1 MLLLAPSPKFLRD
14 FDWLSFLLII
24 GLMAFGVVQIHS
36 AKPNSPGLWQRQIYA
51 MVLGLVIMFVVTKMD
66 YNRIFSIAPH
76 LYGFGL
82 FLLVL
87 VLLFGTEINGNKN
100 WLMLG
105 PLGGFQPSEF
115 AKIFTLLML
124 VKYFSSVRVRPLT
137 VSAMATA
144 GAIWIV
150 PTVLVYLE
158 NDTGSTLSFI
168 SFFAVLLFLC
178 GLRWSWIAAA
188 LAVVVIAGFF
198 AIPKIKAGTSYK
210 AERIKAVYW
219 PELAAKRYRYQNEQS
234 YIAVGS
240 GGPYGKGIGSGT
252 QGPLGFV
259 PEVHSDFIFT
269 IAGEETGFLGCSL
282 ALGAYLIIIWR
293 LIEAAQKSRDR
304 EGTLLVAGYTG
315 LLLYH
320 VAISVGMVVGLLPIM
335 GIPLPLMSH
344 GGSSILAT
352 LLALGLCLSVRLRRF
367 VN

>member
-1 MLLLAPSPKFLRD
+1 M
-14 FDWLSFLLII
+14 
-24 GLMAFGVVQIHS
+24 GFGVVQIHS

-51 MVLGLVIMFVVTKMD
+51 MVLGLILMFVVTKMD
-66 YNRIFSIAPH
+66 YNRIFSIAPY

-100 WLMLG
+100 WLQIG
-105 PLGGFQPSEF
+105 PLGGQPSEF

-124 VKYFSSVRVRPLT
+124 VRYLSEVRVRPLT
-137 VSAMATA
+137 LRAIVTA
-144 GAIWIV
+144 GMIWLV
-150 PTVLVYLE
+150 PTLLVFLGK
-158 NDTGSTLSFI
+158 DTGSTLSYI

-178 GLRWSWIAAA
+178 GLRWSWMATGLA
-188 LAVVVIAGFF
+188 LLVIAGFI
-198 AIPKIKAGTSYK
+198 AIPKIKASTSYQ

-352 LLALGLCLSVRLRRF
+352 LFALGLCLSVRLRRF

>member
-1 MLLLAPSPKFLRD
+1 MV
-14 FDWLSFLLII
+14 
-24 GLMAFGVVQIHS
+24 FGVVQIHS
-36 AKPNSPGLWQRQIYA
+36 AKPNSPSLWQRQIYA
-51 MVLGLVIMFVVTKMD
+51 MVLGLIVMFIVTKMD
-66 YNRIFSIAPH
+66 YNRIFSITPY

-87 VLLFGTEINGNKN
+87 VLMFGTEINGNKN
-100 WLMLG
+100 WLQIG
-105 PLGGFQPSEF
+105 PVGGQPSEL
-115 AKIFTLLML
+115 AKVFTLLML
-124 VKYFSSVRVRPLT
+124 VKYLSGVRSRPLNVKT
-137 VSAMATA
+137 IATA

-158 NDTGSTLSFI
+158 NDTGSTLSFL

-178 GLRWSWIAAA
+178 GLRWSWIAAG
-188 LAVVVIAGFF
+188 LAVVVVAGFI
-198 AIPKIKAGTSYK
+198 AIPKIKASTSYK

-219 PELAAKRYRYQNEQS
+219 PELAAKRYLYQNEQS

-240 GGPYGKGIGSGT
+240 GGPYGKGIGSGS
-252 QGPLGFV
+252 QGRLGYV

-352 LLALGLCLSVRLRRF
+352 LLALGLCLSVRLRRY

>member
-1 MLLLAPSPKFLRD
+1 MLALAPSPKFLRD
-14 FDWLSFLLII
+14 FDWFSFFLII

-36 AKPNSPGLWQRQIYA
+36 AKPNSPSLWQRQIYA
-51 MVLGLVIMFVVTKMD
+51 MVLGLIIMFVVTKMD
-66 YNRIFSIAPH
+66 YNRIFSIAPY

-82 FLLVL
+82 FLLAL

-100 WLMLG
+100 WLQIG
-105 PLGGFQPSEF
+105 PIGGQPSEL

-124 VKYFSSVRVRPLT
+124 VRYLSDVRVRPLT
-137 VSAMATA
+137 IKTIATA

-150 PTVLVYLE
+150 PTVLVFLE
-158 NDTGSTLSFI
+158 HDTGSTLSFI

-188 LAVVVIAGFF
+188 LAVVVVVGFL
-198 AIPKIKAGTSYK
+198 AVPKIKEGTSYK

-219 PELAAKRYRYQNEQS
+219 PDLASKKYRYQNEQA
-234 YIAVGS
+234 YIAIGS

-252 QGPLGFV
+252 QGQLGFV

-269 IAGEETGFLGCSL
+269 VAGEETGFLGCSL
-282 ALGAYLIIIWR
+282 ALTAYLIIVWR
-293 LIEAAQKSRDR
+293 LVEAAQKSRDR
-304 EGTLLVAGYTG
+304 QGTLLVAGYTG

-320 VAISVGMVVGLLPIM
+320 VAVSVGMVVGLLPIM

-352 LLALGLCLSVRLRRF
+352 LFALGLCLSVRLRRF
-367 VN
+367 AN

>member
-1 MLLLAPSPKFLRD
+1 MMSLAPSPKFLRD

-36 AKPNSPGLWQRQIYA
+36 AKPSSPSLWQRQIYA
-51 MVLGLVIMFVVTKMD
+51 MVLGLIIMFVVTKID
-66 YNRIFSIAPH
+66 YNRIFSIAPY

-87 VLLFGTEINGNKN
+87 VLLIGTEINGNKN
-100 WLMLG
+100 WLQIG
-105 PLGGFQPSEF
+105 PIGGQPSEL

-124 VKYFSSVRVRPLT
+124 VRYLSDVRVRPLNLKT
-137 VSAMATA
+137 IATA
-144 GAIWIV
+144 GAIWLA
-150 PTVLVYLE
+150 PTLLVFLGK
-158 NDTGSTLSFI
+158 DTGSTLSYI

-178 GLRWSWIAAA
+178 GLRWSWIAAG
-188 LAVVVIAGFF
+188 LAVVVLAGLI
-198 AIPKIKAGTSYK
+198 AIPKIKASTSYQ

-219 PELAAKRYRYQNEQS
+219 PDLAAKRYRYQNEQS
-234 YIAVGS
+234 YIAIGS

-304 EGTLLVAGYTG
+304 QGTLLVAGYTG

-320 VAISVGMVVGLLPIM
+320 VTVSVGMVVGLLPIM

-352 LLALGLCLSVRLRRF
+352 LFALGLCLSVRLRRF

>member
-1 MLLLAPSPKFLRD
+1 MLSLAPSPKFLRD
-14 FDWLSFLLII
+14 FDWFAFLLII
-24 GLMAFGVVQIHS
+24 GLMAFGIVQIHS
-36 AKPNSPGLWQRQIYA
+36 AKPNSPSLWQRQIYA
-51 MVLGLVIMFVVTKMD
+51 MVIGLIVMFIVTKLD
-66 YNRIFSIAPH
+66 YNRIFSIAPY
-76 LYGFGL
+76 LYGFGV

-87 VLLFGTEINGNKN
+87 VLLFGIEINGNKN
-100 WLMLG
+100 WLQIG
-105 PLGGFQPSEF
+105 PLGGQPSEL
-115 AKIFTLLML
+115 AKVFTLLML
-124 VKYFSSVRVRPLT
+124 VKYLSNVRTRPLDIKT
-137 VSAMATA
+137 IATA
-144 GAIWIV
+144 GVIWIV
-150 PTVLVYLE
+150 PTFLVYLE

-188 LAVVVIAGFF
+188 FAVIVVAGFF
-198 AIPKIKAGTSYK
+198 AIPKIKEGTSYK

-304 EGTLLVAGYTG
+304 QGTLLVAGYTG

>member
-1 MLLLAPSPKFLRD
+1 MISLSPSPKFLRD
-14 FDWLSFLLII
+14 FDWISFLLIL

-36 AKPNSPGLWQRQIYA
+36 VKPNLPSLWQRQIYA
-51 MVLGLVIMFVVTKMD
+51 MVLGLIIMFVVTKMD
-66 YNRIFSIAPH
+66 YNRIFAIAPY
-76 LYGFGL
+76 LYGFGI

-87 VLLFGTEINGNKN
+87 VLLIGTEINGNKN
-100 WLMLG
+100 WLQIG
-105 PLGGFQPSEF
+105 PVGGQPSEL

-124 VKYFSSVRVRPLT
+124 VRYLSSVRVRPLT
-137 VSAMATA
+137 LKTIAIA
-144 GAIWIV
+144 GAIWLV
-150 PTVLVYLE
+150 PTVLVFLGK
-158 NDTGSTLSFI
+158 DTGSTLSYV
-168 SFFAVLLFLC
+168 SFFAVLIFLC
-178 GLRWSWIAAA
+178 GLSWRWIAAG
-188 LAVVVIAGFF
+188 LAVVGLAAFI
-198 AIPKIKAGTSYK
+198 AIPKIKASTSYQ

-234 YIAVGS
+234 YIAIGS

-252 QGPLGFV
+252 QGSLGFV
-259 PEVHSDFIFT
+259 PEVHSDFIYT
-269 IAGEETGFLGCSL
+269 VVGEETGFLGSSL
-282 ALGAYLIIIWR
+282 ALGAYLLIIWR

-320 VAISVGMVVGLLPIM
+320 VAVSVGMVVGLLPIM

-352 LLALGLCLSVRLRRF
+352 LFALGLCLSVRLRRF

>member
-1 MLLLAPSPKFLRD
+1 
-14 FDWLSFLLII
+14 
-24 GLMAFGVVQIHS
+24 MAFGVVQIHS
-36 AKPNSPGLWQRQIYA
+36 VRPNLPSLWQRQIYA
-51 MVLGLVIMFVVTKMD
+51 MVLGLIIMFVVTKVD
-66 YNRIFSIAPH
+66 YNRIFAIAPY
-76 LYGFGL
+76 LYGLGI

-87 VLLFGTEINGNKN
+87 VLVIGTEINGNKN
-100 WLMLG
+100 WLQIG
-105 PLGGFQPSEF
+105 PIGGQPSEL

-124 VKYFSSVRVRPLT
+124 VRYLSNVRVRPLT
-137 VSAMATA
+137 IKTIATA

-150 PTVLVYLE
+150 PTLLVFLGK
-158 NDTGSTLSFI
+158 DTGSTLSYV
-168 SFFAVLLFLC
+168 SFFAVLIFLC
-178 GLRWSWIAAA
+178 GLRWSWIAAG
-188 LAVVVIAGFF
+188 LAVVVLAAFI
-198 AIPKIKAGTSYK
+198 AIPKIKASTSYQ

-219 PELAAKRYRYQNEQS
+219 PELAGKRYRYQNEQS
-234 YIAVGS
+234 YIAIGS

-252 QGPLGFV
+252 QGALGFV

-269 IAGEETGFLGCSL
+269 VAGEETGFLGSSL

-320 VAISVGMVVGLLPIM
+320 VAVSVGMVVGLLPIM

-344 GGSSILAT
+344 GGSSVLAT
-352 LLALGLCLSVRLRRF
+352 LFALGLCLSVRLRRF